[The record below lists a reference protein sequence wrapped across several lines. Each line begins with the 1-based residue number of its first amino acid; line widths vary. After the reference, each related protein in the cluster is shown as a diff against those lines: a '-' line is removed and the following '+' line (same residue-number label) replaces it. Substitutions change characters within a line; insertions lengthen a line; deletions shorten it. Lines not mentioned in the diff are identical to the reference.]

1 MIKAVLLLITMILI
15 AGCTS
20 RNVIKSD
27 KGAEA
32 QSHYKI
38 IRHDLK
44 VVLNPDE
51 NRLTAEDT
59 ITLNDS
65 LHEISFILHKGLNPS
80 SSTADVHIIQE
91 AEKHEGVPVE
101 SFKVRLPSN
110 TKTFTLRYNGTINH
124 TIENYGKEEAR
135 GLSQSDGIISKDG
148 VYLDAASFWYPVFN
162 GALTSFSLQVELPPE
177 WDAVSQGERL
187 LHVKDNKITRVQ
199 WEEPAPQ
206 EEIYLIAARFNE
218 YTKPAGS
225 ITAMAFLRT
234 PDKELADKYLDA
246 TERYIAMYEDLIG
259 QYPYKKFALVE
270 NLWETGFGM
279 PSFTMLGPKV
289 IRLPFII
296 NSSYPHE
303 ILHNWWG
310 NSVFPDYKKGNWT
323 EGLTAYLS
331 DYLIKEQQN
340 SGAEYR
346 MEALQKYADY
356 VSISHDF
363 PLTEFRM
370 RHSAPSEAI
379 GYGKSLMFFHML
391 RMELGDKVFING
403 LRDFY
408 NNNKFRLASFNDLK
422 DSFERVSGR
431 DMSVGFKQWITRAGA
446 PEIRLKDVKAQKEK
460 EVYLLTAVIEQA
472 QSGPAYHLQIPV
484 AITMQGMDDAYQ
496 TILQMDKKRFAL
508 KLHLPS
514 MPLRIDIDP
523 EFDIF
528 RRLDRRELPPA
539 FSQALGAKKILF
551 ILPSSANH
559 TMLQAYNGFAKTL
572 KGSGHDAV
580 EIKLDRE
587 FKKIPSD
594 YAVIL
599 LGWENRFLNEI
610 ISSLSELNVSI
621 NEKNIKIVKE
631 EILREGHSVMLT
643 ARNPENKDLPL
654 TLIASDSVAAL
665 PGLARKLP
673 HYHKYSYLGFKGDEP
688 VNVAK
693 GRWPVQNSP
702 MAAFIADEDGRTT
715 KVDMGR
721 IKKRQPLAEAE
732 AAAR

>member
-1 MIKAVLLLITMILI
+1 
-15 AGCTS
+15 
-20 RNVIKSD
+20 
-27 KGAEA
+27 
-32 QSHYKI
+32 
-38 IRHDLK
+38 
-44 VVLNPDE
+44 
-51 NRLTAEDT
+51 
-59 ITLNDS
+59 
-65 LHEISFILHKGLNPS
+65 
-80 SSTADVHIIQE
+80 
-91 AEKHEGVPVE
+91 
-101 SFKVRLPSN
+101 
-110 TKTFTLRYNGTINH
+110 
-124 TIENYGKEEAR
+124 
-135 GLSQSDGIISKDG
+135 
-148 VYLDAASFWYPVFN
+148 
-162 GALTSFSLQVELPPE
+162 
-177 WDAVSQGERL
+177 
-187 LHVKDNKITRVQ
+187 
-199 WEEPAPQ
+199 
-206 EEIYLIAARFNE
+206 
-218 YTKPAGS
+218 
-225 ITAMAFLRT
+225 
-234 PDKELADKYLDA
+234 
-246 TERYIAMYEDLIG
+246 
-259 QYPYKKFALVE
+259 
-270 NLWETGFGM
+270 
-279 PSFTMLGPKV
+279 
-289 IRLPFII
+289 
-296 NSSYPHE
+296 
-303 ILHNWWG
+303 
-310 NSVFPDYKKGNWT
+310 
-323 EGLTAYLS
+323 
-331 DYLIKEQQN
+331 
-340 SGAEYR
+340 

-356 VSISHDF
+356 VSFSHDF

-408 NNNKFRLASFNDLK
+408 NNNKFRLASFNNMK
-422 DSFERVSGR
+422 DSFESVSGR
-431 DMSVGFKQWITRAGA
+431 DLSVSFKQWITRAGA

-460 EVYLLTAVIEQA
+460 EGYLLTAIIEQA

-594 YAVIL
+594 YPVIL
-599 LGWENRFLNEI
+599 LGWENRFLNEM

-665 PGLARKLP
+665 PGLAKKLP
-673 HYHKYSYLGFKGDEP
+673 YYHKYSYLGFKGDEP

-721 IKKRQPLAEAE
+721 IKKGSPSQRQRRRQGSCKGTSLLFMCY
-732 AAAR
+732 